1 MSDHLD
7 KHLHG
12 CLQYHWAAVR
22 NVLENKLGKDT
33 SHVVTPR
40 GEVHDDVLERV
51 EGGPERVGRGWK
63 RVEEGGER
71 EKRGKNRKEEIEDIE
86 ENEEESLHWMCR

>member
-51 EGGPERVGRGWK
+51 EGGPWVEEGGERVGRGWGK
-63 RVEEGGER
+63 GGERVGRGWGEGGER
-71 EKRGKNRKEEIEDIE
+71 EERKGGDRGE
-86 ENEEESLHWMCR
+86 